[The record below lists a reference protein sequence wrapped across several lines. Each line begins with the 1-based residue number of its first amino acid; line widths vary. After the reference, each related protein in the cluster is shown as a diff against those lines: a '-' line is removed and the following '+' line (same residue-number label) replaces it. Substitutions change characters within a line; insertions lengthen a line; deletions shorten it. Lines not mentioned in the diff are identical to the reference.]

1 MRVENPKEE
10 ALLLWLATPNF
21 EGGFWLD
28 VYILPWDSH
37 LFKIMCNSVGAAQ
50 CRKLWYRKRIS
61 LVVWPWNLC
70 SRACTMP
77 YLSSVVPAPRST
89 ATMGHYLVKMYQ
101 NMELEGFFFLKNHP
115 IIRVS
120 FIGRPWAPSLCWA
133 SRDGDLQTVG
143 KRLQTDETCSNR
155 RMCRLCLA
163 YPRPGNTT
171 ITFLSQIPNLCKFC
185 FHPNTVGWYD
195 RTISILQSLGLS
207 TFQAWNVSRH
217 VILSSLLV
225 F

>member
-37 LFKIMCNSVGAAQ
+37 LFKIMCNSVGAAR

-101 NMELEGFFFLKNHP
+101 EYGTWGIFFFEKSSDHPCIIHRAALSPQPLLSLSWWRFANSWKTVANWWNMFEPTNVPTLFGIPTSWQHDNHF
-115 IIRVS
+115 S
-120 FIGRPWAPSLCWA
+120 F
-133 SRDGDLQTVG
+133 
-143 KRLQTDETCSNR
+143 SNSEP
-155 RMCRLCLA
+155 L
-163 YPRPGNTT
+163 
-171 ITFLSQIPNLCKFC
+171 
-185 FHPNTVGWYD
+185 
-195 RTISILQSLGLS
+195 
-207 TFQAWNVSRH
+207 
-217 VILSSLLV
+217 
-225 F
+225 